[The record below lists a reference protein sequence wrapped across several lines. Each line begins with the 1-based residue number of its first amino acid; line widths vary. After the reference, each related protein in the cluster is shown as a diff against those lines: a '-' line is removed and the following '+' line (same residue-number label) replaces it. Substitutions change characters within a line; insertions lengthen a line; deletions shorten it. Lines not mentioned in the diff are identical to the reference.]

1 MKQYARIKDYGDV
14 LIPVALLEKVVAQG
28 YLVRTDYVDNK
39 EILSEVYPILNVAMH
54 DEKEVNAVLAQQMLE
69 GK

>member
-28 YLVRTDYVDNK
+28 YLVRTDYVDSK

-54 DEKEVNAVLAQQMLE
+54 DEKEVKAVLAQQMLE